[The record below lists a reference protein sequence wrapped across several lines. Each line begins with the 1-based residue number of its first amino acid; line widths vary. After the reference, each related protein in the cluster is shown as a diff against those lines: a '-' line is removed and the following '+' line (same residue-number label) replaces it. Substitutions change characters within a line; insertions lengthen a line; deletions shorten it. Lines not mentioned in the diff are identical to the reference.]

1 MIKNLGP
8 NLYLNITIIG
18 IVVYNYFNIGIFSLG
33 NRLEAILRVGL
44 LMMNLICFL
53 IYLYKS
59 HRVTTV
65 FNVSDIEYRYWKIL
79 INSYLSCWI
88 LLIILPQNYMLV
100 QHITLYSM
108 TVILVCILIMQ
119 ISLIKSGKYYFKK
132 K

>member
-18 IVVYNYFNIGIFSLG
+18 IVVYNYFNIGIFSLD

-44 LMMNLICFL
+44 LMTNLICFL

-88 LLIILPQNYMLV
+88 LLIVLPQNYILV
-100 QHITLYSM
+100 KHIILYSM
-108 TVILVCILIMQ
+108 TVILICILIMQ